1 MALILIVIMVGI
13 SVGKVVMTR
22 HEQNTAL
29 EKNRA
34 LKEKKKDLEKE
45 LKLVNEPEYIEEQAR
60 KQLKLVKPGE
70 IIYIIDG
77 DKKDKAKDLN
87 EKSTWQEVTTG
98 AEIYEPSTSPG
109 AGSARNC
116 R

>member
-1 MALILIVIMVGI
+1 MWHNDKILIGYDKAKFEEIPNEIDFTLGSNLVFKEAVFND
-13 SVGKVVMTR
+13 
-22 HEQNTAL
+22 ENLTA
-29 EKNRA
+29 KSRKI

-77 DKKDKAKDLN
+77 DKKDNDKKN
-87 EKSTWQEVTTG
+87 KKQ
-98 AEIYEPSTSPG
+98 
-109 AGSARNC
+109 
-116 R
+116 